1 MRDYGVRARTLLR
14 AAIAGCLV
22 GFFSP
27 AMAAVYPPQQVLPA
41 QTVQQ
46 FLANPKA
53 LLAQYPNGGPDLVKA
68 VQDLAA
74 SDPSTLNALVGLLS
88 NANPQQAQAIGTA
101 LGNVAKLAVNT
112 DQNYAAQIQV
122 AVVVAN
128 NDSALSAFN
137 AVIGGDI
144 QLTAVTGGVGG
155 GGGGGGGPTTT
166 PNFTGTGGTSNPL
179 NLTTATN
186 TTVDTFSN
194 LSFSPGTPGS
204 TTTTT
209 TITIN
214 QSPNSP

>member
-1 MRDYGVRARTLLR
+1 MRYHPALVRTLLR
-14 AAIAGCLV
+14 AAIASSVLGLLP
-22 GFFSP
+22 P
-27 AMAAVYPPQQVLPA
+27 AMAAVYPPQQVLSA

-46 FLANPKA
+46 FLANPGA
-53 LLAQYPNGGPDLVKA
+53 LLTQYPNGGPDMVKA

-74 SDPSTLNALVGLLS
+74 SDPATLNALVGLLS
-88 NANPQQAQAIGTA
+88 KANSDQATAIGTA

-128 NDSALSAFN
+128 SDSALVAFN

-155 GGGGGGGPTTT
+155 GGGGGPTTVG
-166 PNFTGTGGTSNPL
+166 GTGGTVGVSNPL

-186 TTVDTFSN
+186 TTEDTFSS
-194 LSFSPGTPGS
+194 LSFSPGTPGTPPISMSPS
-204 TTTTT
+204 T
-209 TITIN
+209 
-214 QSPNSP
+214 P

>member
-1 MRDYGVRARTLLR
+1 MRNHSALARTLLR
-14 AAIAGCLV
+14 AVIAGSLL

-53 LLAQYPNGGPDLVKA
+53 LLSQYPNGGPDMVKA

-88 NANPQQAQAIGTA
+88 NANPDQAKAIGTA

-128 NDSALSAFN
+128 DDTALAAFD

-166 PNFTGTGGTSNPL
+166 PNFFGGTSTSNPL
-179 NLTTATN
+179 NLTTATD
-186 TTVDTFSN
+186 TTPDAFST
-194 LSFSPGTPGS
+194 LSFSPGTPG

-209 TITIN
+209 TITFN
-214 QSPNSP
+214 QSQNTP